1 MLKFL
6 KNVFSTVIGI
16 LLSFFVIIIIFIGV
30 LSVSS
35 EYQKKEKKID
45 KNTILKIDL
54 STPVV
59 ERASTNPLADLDL
72 FNPEPKKQLELK
84 AILDNIEKAKF
95 DDNIIAIYINSPVV
109 NAGLSQT
116 EEIRNKLLEFKKTGK
131 PIVAY
136 SEVYSIKNY
145 FLSSVADKIYMNPIG
160 GIDHKGLSATVMFF
174 KGLLEKLNIDLQIF
188 RLGKFKSAIEP
199 FTLDKMSN
207 ENREQLK
214 LMLNSINNNIMDS
227 ISSQR
232 QIPFEMVKKHANQLT
247 LNSAEI
253 CLEKGYIDHL
263 IYEDQVEDSLIAIG
277 TNKKLKTISL
287 KGYSSVKSKEKDIS
301 RNKIAIIYATGE
313 INSGK
318 GDVASIGSKTTSA
331 AIKKAR
337 EDKKVKAII
346 LRVNSPGG
354 SALASDVIWRETKL
368 AQKEKP
374 LVVSMGDYAASGGYY
389 IACAADK
396 IIANPTTLTGS
407 IGVFGMIPNMQ
418 NFYKSNFGITVD
430 TVKTNTYADM
440 GTSRKLSTFE
450 KNKVQESVKNIYS
463 TFISRVSDG
472 RDMTTEDVD
481 AIGQGRVW
489 SGYDAKDIG
498 LVDLYGG
505 LETAIVIAAELA
517 EVDDYRV
524 ISLPKIEDPLTKI
537 MKDLT
542 ESRLVTFFEKEFD
555 LIDTKKIKKVID
567 LITSDKIQTRIPYLI
582 ELE

>member
-6 KNVFSTVIGI
+6 KNIFSTVIGI

-35 EYQKKEKKID
+35 EYQKKEKNID

-136 SEVYSIKNY
+136 SEVFSIKNY

-232 QIPFEMVKKHANQLT
+232 QIPFEIVKKHANQLT

-472 RDMTTEDVD
+472 RDMTTVDVD

-524 ISLPKIEDPLTKI
+524 ISLPKIEDPFTKI
-537 MKDLT
+537 INDLT
-542 ESRLVTFFEKEFD
+542 ESRLTTFFKKEFD
-555 LIDTKKIKKVID
+555 LIDTKNIKKVKD
-567 LITSDKIQTRIPYLI
+567 LITSDEIQTRIPYLI

>member
-6 KNVFSTVIGI
+6 KNIFSTVLGI

-84 AILDNIEKAKF
+84 VILDNIEKAKF

-109 NAGLSQT
+109 SAGLSQT

-145 FLSSVADKIYMNPIG
+145 FLSSVADKIYMNPVG
-160 GIDHKGLSATVMFF
+160 GIDHKGLSATIMFF

-207 ENREQLK
+207 ENREQIK

-232 QIPFEMVKKHANQLT
+232 QIPFEMVKKHANQLS

-253 CLEKGYIDHL
+253 CLETGYVDHL
-263 IYEDQVEDSLIAIG
+263 IYEDQVKDSLIAIS

-430 TVKTNTYADM
+430 TVKTNNYADM
-440 GTSRKLSTFE
+440 GTSRKLTTYE
-450 KNKVQESVKNIYS
+450 KNKVQESVKNIYT

-472 RDMTTEDVD
+472 RDLTTEDVD

-505 LETAIVIAAELA
+505 LETAIMIAAELA
-517 EVDDYRV
+517 GVDDYRV
-524 ISLPKIEDPLTKI
+524 ISLPKIEDPFTKI
-537 MKDLT
+537 MNDLT

-555 LIDTKKIKKVID
+555 LIDTKKLKKVKD

>member
-1 MLKFL
+1 MLKFF
-6 KNVFSTVIGI
+6 KNIISTLIGI
-16 LLSFFVIIIIFIGV
+16 LLSFVVIVAIFIGV

-54 STPVV
+54 STQVV
-59 ERASTNPLADLDL
+59 ERASSNPLSDLDL

-84 AILDNIEKAKF
+84 TILDNIEKAKF

-116 EEIRNKLLEFKKTGK
+116 EEIRNKLLEFKTTGK

-145 FLSSVADKIYMNPIG
+145 FLSSVADKIYMNPVG

-214 LMLNSINNNIMDS
+214 LMLNSINDNIMDS

-253 CLEKGYIDHL
+253 CLVKGYVDHL
-263 IYEDQVEDSLIAIG
+263 IYEDQVEDSLIAIS
-277 TNKKLKTISL
+277 TNEKLKTVSL
-287 KGYSSVKSKEKDIS
+287 RGYSSVKSKNKDIS
-301 RNKIAIIYATGE
+301 RNKIAIVYATGE

-337 EDKKVKAII
+337 KDKNVKAII

-374 LVVSMGDYAASGGYY
+374 LIVSMGDYAASGGYY
-389 IACAADK
+389 IACAADT

-430 TVKTNTYADM
+430 TVKTNTYSDM
-440 GTSRKLSTFE
+440 GTNRKLSAFE
-450 KNKVQESVKNIYS
+450 KNKIQESVKNIYS
-463 TFISRVSDG
+463 IFISRVSDG

-489 SGYDAKDIG
+489 SGYDAKSIG

-505 LETAIVIAAELA
+505 LEKAITIAAELA
-517 EVDDYRV
+517 EIDDYRV
-524 ISLPKIEDPLTKI
+524 ISLPKIEDPFTKI
-537 MKDLT
+537 MNDLT
-542 ESRLVTFFEKEFD
+542 ESKLVTFFEKEFD
-555 LIDTKKIKKVID
+555 LIDTKKIKKVKN
-567 LITSDKIQTRIPYLI
+567 LITSDRIQTRIPYLI

>member
-6 KNVFSTVIGI
+6 KNIFSTLIGI
-16 LLSFFVIIIIFIGV
+16 LLSFVVIVVTLIGV

-54 STPVV
+54 STQVV
-59 ERASTNPLADLDL
+59 ERASSNPLSDLDL
-72 FNPEPKKQLELK
+72 LNPEPKKQLELK
-84 AILDNIEKAKF
+84 TILDNIEKAKF
-95 DDNIIAIYINSPVV
+95 DDNIIAIYINSPFV

-131 PIVAY
+131 PIIAY

-145 FLSSVADKIYMNPIG
+145 FLASVADKIYMNPLG
-160 GIDHKGLSATVMFF
+160 VIDHKGLSATVMFF

-214 LMLNSINNNIMDS
+214 LMLNSINDNIMDS

-232 QIPFEMVKKHANQLT
+232 QIPFEVVKKHANQLT

-253 CLEKGYIDHL
+253 CLEKGYVDHL

-277 TNKKLKTISL
+277 TNEKLKTISL
-287 KGYSSVKSKEKDIS
+287 KGYSSVKSKNKDIS
-301 RNKIAIIYATGE
+301 RNKIAIVYATGE

-337 EDKKVKAII
+337 KDKNVKAIV

-354 SALASDVIWRETKL
+354 SALASDVIWRETTL

-389 IACAADK
+389 IACAADT

-407 IGVFGMIPNMQ
+407 IGVFGMIPNMK

-450 KNKVQESVKNIYS
+450 KNKIQEGVKNVYS

-472 RDMTTEDVD
+472 RDITTQEVDV
-481 AIGQGRVW
+481 IGQGRVW

-524 ISLPKIEDPLTKI
+524 ISLPKIEDPFTKI
-537 MKDLT
+537 MNDLT
-542 ESRLVTFFEKEFD
+542 ESKLVTFFETEFN
-555 LIDTKKIKKVID
+555 LMDTKKIKKVKD
-567 LITSDKIQTRIPYLI
+567 LITSDEIQTRIPYLI

>member
-6 KNVFSTVIGI
+6 KNIFSTVIGI

-59 ERASTNPLADLDL
+59 ERASTNPLAGLDL

-145 FLSSVADKIYMNPIG
+145 FLSSVADKIYMNPVG

-214 LMLNSINNNIMDS
+214 IMLNSVNNNIMDS

-253 CLEKGYIDHL
+253 CHEKGYIDHL
-263 IYEDQVEDSLIAIG
+263 IYEDQVVDSLLAIG
-277 TNKKLKTISL
+277 TNEKLKTISL
-287 KGYSSVKSKEKDIS
+287 KSYSSVKSNEKDIS

-337 EDKKVKAII
+337 KDKKVKAII

-396 IIANPTTLTGS
+396 IIANPTTVTGS

-440 GTSRKLSTFE
+440 GTSRKLSTYE

-472 RDMTTEDVD
+472 REMTTEDVD

-498 LVDLYGG
+498 LVDLNGG
-505 LETAIVIAAELA
+505 LETAIMIAAELA

-524 ISLPKIEDPLTKI
+524 ISLPKIEDPFTKI
-537 MKDLT
+537 MNDLT
-542 ESRLVTFFEKEFD
+542 ESRLITFFEKEFD
-555 LIDTKKIKKVID
+555 LIDTKKIKKIKD

>member
-6 KNVFSTVIGI
+6 KNIFSTLIGI
-16 LLSFFVIIIIFIGV
+16 LLSFVVIVVTLIGV

-54 STPVV
+54 STQVV
-59 ERASTNPLADLDL
+59 ERASSNPLSDLDL
-72 FNPEPKKQLELK
+72 LNPEPKKQLELK
-84 AILDNIEKAKF
+84 TILDNIEKAKF
-95 DDNIIAIYINSPVV
+95 DDNIIAIYINSPFV

-131 PIVAY
+131 PIIAY

-145 FLSSVADKIYMNPIG
+145 FLASVADKIYMNPLG
-160 GIDHKGLSATVMFF
+160 VIDHKGLSATVMFF

-214 LMLNSINNNIMDS
+214 LMLNSINDNIMDS

-232 QIPFEMVKKHANQLT
+232 QIPFEVVKKHANQLT

-253 CLEKGYIDHL
+253 CLEKGYVDNL

-277 TNKKLKTISL
+277 TNEKLKTISL
-287 KGYSSVKSKEKDIS
+287 KGYSSVKSKNKDIS
-301 RNKIAIIYATGE
+301 RNKIAIVYATGE

-337 EDKKVKAII
+337 KDKNVKAII

-354 SALASDVIWRETKL
+354 SALASDVIWRETTL

-389 IACAADK
+389 IACAADT

-450 KNKVQESVKNIYS
+450 KNKIQEGVKNVYS

-472 RDMTTEDVD
+472 RDITTQEVD

-524 ISLPKIEDPLTKI
+524 ISLPKIEDPFTKI
-537 MKDLT
+537 MNDLT
-542 ESRLVTFFEKEFD
+542 ESKLVTFFETEFN
-555 LIDTKKIKKVID
+555 LIDTKKIKKVKD
-567 LITSDKIQTRIPYLI
+567 LITSDEIQTRIPYLI

>member
-6 KNVFSTVIGI
+6 KNIFSTVIGI
-16 LLSFFVIIIIFIGV
+16 LLSFFVIITIFIGV

-136 SEVYSIKNY
+136 SEVYSFKNY
-145 FLSSVADKIYMNPIG
+145 FLSSVADKIYMNPVG

-214 LMLNSINNNIMDS
+214 IMLNSVNNNIMDS

-253 CLEKGYIDHL
+253 CHDKGYIDHL
-263 IYEDQVEDSLIAIG
+263 IYEDQVVDSLLSIG
-277 TNKKLKTISL
+277 TNEKLKTISL
-287 KGYSSVKSKEKDIS
+287 KGYSLVKSNKKDIS

-318 GDVASIGSKTTSA
+318 GDVASIGSKTTSE

-337 EDKKVKAII
+337 KDKKVKAII

-396 IIANPTTLTGS
+396 IIANPTTVTGS

-440 GTSRKLSTFE
+440 GTSRKLSTYE

-489 SGYDAKDIG
+489 SGYDAKNIG
-498 LVDLYGG
+498 LVDLNGG
-505 LETAIVIAAELA
+505 LETAIMIAAELA
-517 EVDDYRV
+517 EVDDYRI
-524 ISLPKIEDPLTKI
+524 ISLPKIEDPFTKI
-537 MKDLT
+537 MNDLT
-542 ESRLVTFFEKEFD
+542 ESRLITFFEKEFD
-555 LIDTKKIKKVID
+555 LIDTKKIKKVKD

>member
-6 KNVFSTVIGI
+6 KNIFSTLIGI
-16 LLSFFVIIIIFIGV
+16 LLSFVVIVVTLIGV

-54 STPVV
+54 STQVV
-59 ERASTNPLADLDL
+59 ERASSNPLSDLDL
-72 FNPEPKKQLELK
+72 LNPEPKKQLELK
-84 AILDNIEKAKF
+84 TILDNIEKAKF
-95 DDNIIAIYINSPVV
+95 DDNIIAIYINSPFV

-131 PIVAY
+131 PIIAY

-145 FLSSVADKIYMNPIG
+145 FLASVADKIYMNPLG
-160 GIDHKGLSATVMFF
+160 VIDHKGLSATVMFF

-214 LMLNSINNNIMDS
+214 LMLNSINDNIMDS

-232 QIPFEMVKKHANQLT
+232 QIPFEVVKKHANQLT

-253 CLEKGYIDHL
+253 CLEKGYVDHL

-277 TNKKLKTISL
+277 TNEKLKTISL
-287 KGYSSVKSKEKDIS
+287 KGYSSVKSKDKDIS
-301 RNKIAIIYATGE
+301 RNKIAIVYATGE

-337 EDKKVKAII
+337 KDKNVKAII

-354 SALASDVIWRETKL
+354 SALASDVIWRETTL

-389 IACAADK
+389 IACAADT

-450 KNKVQESVKNIYS
+450 KNKIQEGVKNVYS

-472 RDMTTEDVD
+472 RDITTQEVD

-524 ISLPKIEDPLTKI
+524 ISLPKIEDPFTKI
-537 MKDLT
+537 MNDLT
-542 ESRLVTFFEKEFD
+542 ESKLVTFFETEFN
-555 LIDTKKIKKVID
+555 LIDTKKIKKVKD
-567 LITSDKIQTRIPYLI
+567 LITSDEIQTRIPYLI

>member
-6 KNVFSTVIGI
+6 KNIFSTLIGI
-16 LLSFFVIIIIFIGV
+16 LLSFVVIVVTLIGV

-54 STPVV
+54 STQVV
-59 ERASTNPLADLDL
+59 ERASSNPLSDLDL
-72 FNPEPKKQLELK
+72 LNPEPKKQLELK
-84 AILDNIEKAKF
+84 TILDNIEKAKF
-95 DDNIIAIYINSPVV
+95 DDNIIAIYINSPFV

-131 PIVAY
+131 PIIAY

-145 FLSSVADKIYMNPIG
+145 FLASVADKIYMNPLG
-160 GIDHKGLSATVMFF
+160 VIDHKGLSATVMFF

-214 LMLNSINNNIMDS
+214 LMLNSINDNIMDS

-232 QIPFEMVKKHANQLT
+232 QIPFEVVKKHANQLT

-253 CLEKGYIDHL
+253 CLEKGYVDHL

-277 TNKKLKTISL
+277 TNEKLKTISL
-287 KGYSSVKSKEKDIS
+287 KGYSSVKSKNKDIS
-301 RNKIAIIYATGE
+301 RNKIAIVYATGE

-337 EDKKVKAII
+337 KDKNVKAII

-354 SALASDVIWRETKL
+354 SALASDVIWRETTL

-389 IACAADK
+389 IACAADT

-450 KNKVQESVKNIYS
+450 KNKIQEGVKNVYS

-472 RDMTTEDVD
+472 RDITTQEVD

-524 ISLPKIEDPLTKI
+524 ISLPKIEDPFTKI
-537 MKDLT
+537 MNDLT
-542 ESRLVTFFEKEFD
+542 ESKLVTFFETEFN
-555 LIDTKKIKKVID
+555 LIDTKKIKKVKD
-567 LITSDKIQTRIPYLI
+567 LITSDEIQTRIPYLI

>member
-6 KNVFSTVIGI
+6 KNIFSTLIGI
-16 LLSFFVIIIIFIGV
+16 LLSFVVIVVTLIGV
-30 LSVSS
+30 LSASS

-54 STPVV
+54 SNQVV
-59 ERASTNPLADLDL
+59 ERASSNPLSDLDL
-72 FNPEPKKQLELK
+72 LNPEPKKQLELK
-84 AILDNIEKAKF
+84 TILDNIEKAKF
-95 DDNIIAIYINSPVV
+95 DDNIIAIYINSPFV

-131 PIVAY
+131 PIIAY

-145 FLSSVADKIYMNPIG
+145 FLASVADKIYMNPLG
-160 GIDHKGLSATVMFF
+160 VIDHKGLSATVMFF

-214 LMLNSINNNIMDS
+214 LMLNSINDNIMDS

-232 QIPFEMVKKHANQLT
+232 QIPFEVVKKHANQLT

-253 CLEKGYIDHL
+253 CLEKGYVDHL

-277 TNKKLKTISL
+277 TNEKLKTISL
-287 KGYSSVKSKEKDIS
+287 KEYSSVKSKDKDIS
-301 RNKIAIIYATGE
+301 RNKIAIVYATGE

-337 EDKKVKAII
+337 KDKNVKAII

-354 SALASDVIWRETKL
+354 SALASDVIWRETTL

-389 IACAADK
+389 IACAADT

-450 KNKVQESVKNIYS
+450 KNKIQEGVKNVYS

-472 RDMTTEDVD
+472 RDITTQEVD

-537 MKDLT
+537 MNDLT
-542 ESRLVTFFEKEFD
+542 ESNLLTFFETEFN
-555 LIDTKKIKKVID
+555 LIDTKKMTKVKN
-567 LITSDKIQTRIPYLI
+567 LITSDEIQTRIPYLI

>member
-6 KNVFSTVIGI
+6 KNIFSTLIGI
-16 LLSFFVIIIIFIGV
+16 LLSFVVIIVIFIGV

-54 STPVV
+54 STQVV
-59 ERASTNPLADLDL
+59 ERASSNPLSDLDL

-116 EEIRNKLLEFKKTGK
+116 EEIRNKLLEFKTTGK

-145 FLSSVADKIYMNPIG
+145 FLSSVADKIYMNPVG

-214 LMLNSINNNIMDS
+214 LMLNSINDNIMDS

-253 CLEKGYIDHL
+253 CHEKGYIDHL
-263 IYEDQVEDSLIAIG
+263 IYEDQVVDSLLSIG
-277 TNKKLKTISL
+277 TNEKLKTISL
-287 KGYSSVKSKEKDIS
+287 KGYSLVKSNEKDIS

-337 EDKKVKAII
+337 KDKKVKAII

-440 GTSRKLSTFE
+440 GTSRKLSTYE

-498 LVDLYGG
+498 LVDLNGG
-505 LETAIVIAAELA
+505 LETAIMIAAELA
-517 EVDDYRV
+517 EVDDYRI
-524 ISLPKIEDPLTKI
+524 ISLPKIEDPFTKI
-537 MKDLT
+537 MNDLT
-542 ESRLVTFFEKEFD
+542 ESRLITFFEKEFD
-555 LIDTKKIKKVID
+555 LIDTKKIKKVKD

>member
-6 KNVFSTVIGI
+6 KNIFSTLIGI
-16 LLSFFVIIIIFIGV
+16 LLSFVVIVVTLIGV

-54 STPVV
+54 STQVV
-59 ERASTNPLADLDL
+59 ERASSNPLSDLDL
-72 FNPEPKKQLELK
+72 LNPEPKKQLELK
-84 AILDNIEKAKF
+84 TILDNIEKAKF
-95 DDNIIAIYINSPVV
+95 DDNIIAIYINSPFV

-131 PIVAY
+131 PIIAY

-145 FLSSVADKIYMNPIG
+145 FLASVADKIYMNPLG
-160 GIDHKGLSATVMFF
+160 VIDHKGLSATVMFF

-214 LMLNSINNNIMDS
+214 LMLNSINDNIMDS

-232 QIPFEMVKKHANQLT
+232 QIPFEVVKKHANQLT

-253 CLEKGYIDHL
+253 CLEKGYVDHL

-277 TNKKLKTISL
+277 TNEKLKTISL
-287 KGYSSVKSKEKDIS
+287 KGYSSVKSKDKDIS
-301 RNKIAIIYATGE
+301 RNKIAIVYATGE

-337 EDKKVKAII
+337 KDKNVKAII

-354 SALASDVIWRETKL
+354 SALASDVIWRETTL

-389 IACAADK
+389 IACAADT

-450 KNKVQESVKNIYS
+450 KNKIQEGVKNIYS

-472 RDMTTEDVD
+472 RDITTQEVD

-505 LETAIVIAAELA
+505 LETAIMIAAELA

-524 ISLPKIEDPLTKI
+524 ISLPKIEDPFTKI
-537 MKDLT
+537 MNDLT
-542 ESRLVTFFEKEFD
+542 ESKLVTFFETEFN
-555 LIDTKKIKKVID
+555 LMDTKKMKKVKN
-567 LITSDKIQTRIPYLI
+567 LITSDEIQTRIPYLI

>member
-6 KNVFSTVIGI
+6 KNIFSTVIGI

-45 KNTILKIDL
+45 KNTILKINL

-253 CLEKGYIDHL
+253 CLETGYVDHL
-263 IYEDQVEDSLIAIG
+263 LYEDQVEDSLIAIG

-450 KNKVQESVKNIYS
+450 KNKVQESIKNIYS

-517 EVDDYRV
+517 EIEDFRV
-524 ISLPKIEDPLTKI
+524 ISLPKIEDPFTKI
-537 MKDLT
+537 MNDLT
-542 ESRLVTFFEKEFD
+542 ESKLVTFFEKEFD
-555 LIDTKKIKKVID
+555 LIDTKKIKKVKN
-567 LITSDKIQTRIPYLI
+567 LITSDRIQTRIPYLI

>member
-6 KNVFSTVIGI
+6 KNIFSTVIGI

-35 EYQKKEKKID
+35 EYQKKEKNID

-389 IACAADK
+389 IACASDK

-472 RDMTTEDVD
+472 RDITIEEVD

-524 ISLPKIEDPLTKI
+524 ISLPKIEDPFTKI
-537 MKDLT
+537 MNDLT
-542 ESRLVTFFEKEFD
+542 ESRLTTFFKKEFD
-555 LIDTKKIKKVID
+555 LIDTKNIKKVKD
-567 LITSDKIQTRIPYLI
+567 LITSDEIQTRIPYLI

>member
-6 KNVFSTVIGI
+6 KNIFSTLIGI
-16 LLSFFVIIIIFIGV
+16 LLSFVVIVVTLIGV

-54 STPVV
+54 STQVV
-59 ERASTNPLADLDL
+59 ERASSNPLSDLDL
-72 FNPEPKKQLELK
+72 LNPEPTKQLELK
-84 AILDNIEKAKF
+84 TILDNIEKAKF
-95 DDNIIAIYINSPVV
+95 DDNIIAIYINSPFV

-131 PIVAY
+131 PIIAY

-145 FLSSVADKIYMNPIG
+145 FLASVADKIYMNPLG
-160 GIDHKGLSATVMFF
+160 VIDHKGLSATVMFF

-214 LMLNSINNNIMDS
+214 LMLNSINDNIMDS

-232 QIPFEMVKKHANQLT
+232 QIPFEVVKKHANQLT

-253 CLEKGYIDHL
+253 CLEKGYVDHL

-277 TNKKLKTISL
+277 TNEKLKTISL
-287 KGYSSVKSKEKDIS
+287 KGYSSVKSKDKDIS
-301 RNKIAIIYATGE
+301 RNKIAIVYATGE

-337 EDKKVKAII
+337 KDKNVKAII

-354 SALASDVIWRETKL
+354 SALASDVIWRETTL

-389 IACAADK
+389 IACAADT

-450 KNKVQESVKNIYS
+450 KNKIQEGVKNVYS

-472 RDMTTEDVD
+472 RDITTQEVD

-524 ISLPKIEDPLTKI
+524 ISLPKIEDPFTKI
-537 MKDLT
+537 MNDLT
-542 ESRLVTFFEKEFD
+542 ESKLVTFFETEFN
-555 LIDTKKIKKVID
+555 LIDTKKIKKVKD
-567 LITSDKIQTRIPYLI
+567 LITSDEIQTRIPYLI

>member
-6 KNVFSTVIGI
+6 KNIFSTLIGI
-16 LLSFFVIIIIFIGV
+16 LLSFVVIVVTLIGV

-54 STPVV
+54 STQVV
-59 ERASTNPLADLDL
+59 ERASSNPLSDLDL
-72 FNPEPKKQLELK
+72 LNPEPKKQLELK
-84 AILDNIEKAKF
+84 TILDNIEKAKF
-95 DDNIIAIYINSPVV
+95 DDNIIAIYINSPFV

-131 PIVAY
+131 PIIAY

-145 FLSSVADKIYMNPIG
+145 FLASVADEIYMNPLGI
-160 GIDHKGLSATVMFF
+160 IDHKGLSATVMFF

-214 LMLNSINNNIMDS
+214 LMLNSINDNIMDS

-232 QIPFEMVKKHANQLT
+232 QIPFEVVKKHANQLT

-253 CLEKGYIDHL
+253 CLEKGYVDHL

-277 TNKKLKTISL
+277 TNEKLKTISL
-287 KGYSSVKSKEKDIS
+287 KGYSSVKSKDKDIS
-301 RNKIAIIYATGE
+301 RNKIAIVYATGE

-337 EDKKVKAII
+337 KDKNVKAII

-354 SALASDVIWRETKL
+354 SALASDVIWRETTL

-389 IACAADK
+389 IACAADT

-418 NFYKSNFGITVD
+418 DFYKSNFGITVD

-450 KNKVQESVKNIYS
+450 KNKIQEGVKNVYS

-472 RDMTTEDVD
+472 RDITTQEVD

-524 ISLPKIEDPLTKI
+524 ISLPKIEDPFTKI
-537 MKDLT
+537 MNDLT
-542 ESRLVTFFEKEFD
+542 ESKLVTFFETEFN
-555 LIDTKKIKKVID
+555 LMDTKKIKKVKD
-567 LITSDKIQTRIPYLI
+567 LITSDEIQTRIPYLI

>member
-6 KNVFSTVIGI
+6 KNIFSTVIGI

-45 KNTILKIDL
+45 KNTILKINL

-145 FLSSVADKIYMNPIG
+145 FLSSVADKIYMNPVG

-450 KNKVQESVKNIYS
+450 KNKVQESIKNIYS

-517 EVDDYRV
+517 EIEDFRV
-524 ISLPKIEDPLTKI
+524 ISLPKIEDPFTKI
-537 MKDLT
+537 MNDLT
-542 ESRLVTFFEKEFD
+542 ESKLVTFFEKEFD
-555 LIDTKKIKKVID
+555 LIDTKKIKKVKN
-567 LITSDKIQTRIPYLI
+567 LITSDRIQTRIPYLI

>member
-6 KNVFSTVIGI
+6 KNIFSTVIGI

-35 EYQKKEKKID
+35 EYQKKEKNID

-287 KGYSSVKSKEKDIS
+287 KGYSSVKSKLKDIS

-472 RDMTTEDVD
+472 RDMTTVDVD

-524 ISLPKIEDPLTKI
+524 ISLPKIEDPFTKI
-537 MKDLT
+537 MNDLT
-542 ESRLVTFFEKEFD
+542 ESRLTTFFKKEFD
-555 LIDTKKIKKVID
+555 FIDTKNIKKVKD
-567 LITSDKIQTRIPYLI
+567 LITSDEIQTRIPYLI

>member
-1 MLKFL
+1 MLKFF
-6 KNVFSTVIGI
+6 KNIFSTLIGI
-16 LLSFFVIIIIFIGV
+16 LLSFVVIIVIFIVV

-54 STPVV
+54 STQVV
-59 ERASTNPLADLDL
+59 ERASSNPLSDLDL

-116 EEIRNKLLEFKKTGK
+116 EEIRNKLLEFKTTGK

-145 FLSSVADKIYMNPIG
+145 FLSSVADKIYMNPVG

-214 LMLNSINNNIMDS
+214 LMLNSINDNIMDS

-253 CLEKGYIDHL
+253 CLVKGYVDHL
-263 IYEDQVEDSLIAIG
+263 IYEDQVEDSLIAIS
-277 TNKKLKTISL
+277 TNEKLKTVSL
-287 KGYSSVKSKEKDIS
+287 RGYSSVKSNNKDIS
-301 RNKIAIIYATGE
+301 RNKIAIVYATGE

-337 EDKKVKAII
+337 KDKNVKAII

-374 LVVSMGDYAASGGYY
+374 LIVSMGDYAASGGYY
-389 IACAADK
+389 IACAADT

-430 TVKTNTYADM
+430 TVKTNTYSDM

-463 TFISRVSDG
+463 IFISRVSDG

-489 SGYDAKDIG
+489 SGYDAKSIG

-505 LETAIVIAAELA
+505 LEKAITIAAELA
-517 EVDDYRV
+517 EIDDYRV
-524 ISLPKIEDPLTKI
+524 ISLPKIEDPFTKI
-537 MKDLT
+537 MNDLT
-542 ESRLVTFFEKEFD
+542 ESKLVTFFEKEFD
-555 LIDTKKIKKVID
+555 LIDTKKIKKVKN
-567 LITSDKIQTRIPYLI
+567 LITSDRIQTRIPYLI

>member
-6 KNVFSTVIGI
+6 KNIFSTLIGI
-16 LLSFFVIIIIFIGV
+16 LLSFVVIVVIFIGV

-54 STPVV
+54 STQVV
-59 ERASTNPLADLDL
+59 ERASSNPLSDLDL

-116 EEIRNKLLEFKKTGK
+116 EEIRNKLLEFKTTGK

-145 FLSSVADKIYMNPIG
+145 FLSSVADKIYMNPVG

-199 FTLDKMSN
+199 FILDKMSN

-214 LMLNSINNNIMDS
+214 LMLNSINDNIMDS

-253 CLEKGYIDHL
+253 CLEKGYVDHL
-263 IYEDQVEDSLIAIG
+263 IYEDQVEDSLIAIS
-277 TNKKLKTISL
+277 TNEKLKTVSL
-287 KGYSSVKSKEKDIS
+287 RGYSSVKSKNKDIS
-301 RNKIAIIYATGE
+301 RNKIAIVYATGE

-337 EDKKVKAII
+337 KDKNVKAII

-389 IACAADK
+389 IACAADT

-430 TVKTNTYADM
+430 TVKTNTYSDM
-440 GTSRKLSTFE
+440 GISRKLSTFE

-463 TFISRVSDG
+463 IFISRVSDG
-472 RDMTTEDVD
+472 RDMTIEDVD

-489 SGYDAKDIG
+489 SGYDAKSIG

-505 LETAIVIAAELA
+505 LETAIVIAANLA
-517 EVDDYRV
+517 EIDDYRV
-524 ISLPKIEDPLTKI
+524 ISLPKIEDPFTKI
-537 MKDLT
+537 MNDLT
-542 ESRLVTFFEKEFD
+542 ESKLVTFFEKEFD
-555 LIDTKKIKKVID
+555 LIDTKKIKKVKNF
-567 LITSDKIQTRIPYLI
+567 ITTDRIQTRIPYLI

>member
-6 KNVFSTVIGI
+6 KNIFSTLIGI
-16 LLSFFVIIIIFIGV
+16 LLSFVVIVVTLIGV

-54 STPVV
+54 STQVV
-59 ERASTNPLADLDL
+59 ERASSNPLSDLDL
-72 FNPEPKKQLELK
+72 LNPEPKKQLELK
-84 AILDNIEKAKF
+84 TILDNIEKAKF
-95 DDNIIAIYINSPVV
+95 DDNIIAIYINSPFV

-131 PIVAY
+131 PIIAY

-145 FLSSVADKIYMNPIG
+145 FLASVADKIYMNPLG
-160 GIDHKGLSATVMFF
+160 VIDHKGLSATVMFF

-214 LMLNSINNNIMDS
+214 LMLNSINDNIMDS

-232 QIPFEMVKKHANQLT
+232 QIPFEVVKKHANQLT

-253 CLEKGYIDHL
+253 CLEKGYVDHL

-277 TNKKLKTISL
+277 TNEKLKTISL
-287 KGYSSVKSKEKDIS
+287 KGYSSVKSKDKDIS
-301 RNKIAIIYATGE
+301 RNKIAIVYATGE

-337 EDKKVKAII
+337 KDKNVKAII

-354 SALASDVIWRETKL
+354 SALASDIIWRETTL

-389 IACAADK
+389 IACAADT

-450 KNKVQESVKNIYS
+450 KNKIQEGVKNVYS

-472 RDMTTEDVD
+472 RDITTQEVD

-524 ISLPKIEDPLTKI
+524 ISLPKIEDPFTKI
-537 MKDLT
+537 MNDLT
-542 ESRLVTFFEKEFD
+542 ESKLVTFFETEFN
-555 LIDTKKIKKVID
+555 LIDTKKIKKVKD
-567 LITSDKIQTRIPYLI
+567 LITSDEIQTRIPYLI

>member
-6 KNVFSTVIGI
+6 KNIFSTVIGI

-95 DDNIIAIYINSPVV
+95 DDNISAIYINSPVV

-389 IACAADK
+389 IACAADT

-498 LVDLYGG
+498 LIDLYGG

>member
-6 KNVFSTVIGI
+6 KNIFSTLIGI
-16 LLSFFVIIIIFIGV
+16 LLSFVVIVVTLIGV

-54 STPVV
+54 STQVV
-59 ERASTNPLADLDL
+59 ERASSNPLSDLDL
-72 FNPEPKKQLELK
+72 LNPEPKKQLELK
-84 AILDNIEKAKF
+84 TILDNIEKAKF
-95 DDNIIAIYINSPVV
+95 DDNIIAIYINSPFV

-131 PIVAY
+131 PIIAY

-145 FLSSVADKIYMNPIG
+145 FLASVADKIYMNPLG
-160 GIDHKGLSATVMFF
+160 VIDHKGLSATVMFF

-214 LMLNSINNNIMDS
+214 LMLNSINDNIMDS

-232 QIPFEMVKKHANQLT
+232 QIPFEVVKKHANQLT

-253 CLEKGYIDHL
+253 CLEKGYVDNL

-277 TNKKLKTISL
+277 TNEKLKTISL
-287 KGYSSVKSKEKDIS
+287 KGYSSVKSKDKDIS
-301 RNKIAIIYATGE
+301 RNKIAIVYATGE

-337 EDKKVKAII
+337 KDKNVKAII

-354 SALASDVIWRETKL
+354 SALASDVIWRETTL

-389 IACAADK
+389 IACAADT

-450 KNKVQESVKNIYS
+450 KNKIQEGVKNVYS

-472 RDMTTEDVD
+472 RDITTQEVD

-524 ISLPKIEDPLTKI
+524 ISLPKIEDPFTKI
-537 MKDLT
+537 MNDLT
-542 ESRLVTFFEKEFD
+542 ESKLVTFFETEFN
-555 LIDTKKIKKVID
+555 LIDTKKIKKVKD
-567 LITSDKIQTRIPYLI
+567 LITSDEIQTRIPYLI

>member
-6 KNVFSTVIGI
+6 KNIFSTLIGI
-16 LLSFFVIIIIFIGV
+16 LLSFVVIIVTLIGV

-54 STPVV
+54 STQVV
-59 ERASTNPLADLDL
+59 ERASSNPLSDLDL
-72 FNPEPKKQLELK
+72 LNPEPKKQLELK
-84 AILDNIEKAKF
+84 TILDNIEKAKF
-95 DDNIIAIYINSPVV
+95 DDNIIAIYINSPFV

-131 PIVAY
+131 PIIAY

-145 FLSSVADKIYMNPIG
+145 FLASVADKIYLNPLG
-160 GIDHKGLSATVMFF
+160 VIDHKGLSATVMFF

-214 LMLNSINNNIMDS
+214 LMLNSINDNIMDS

-232 QIPFEMVKKHANQLT
+232 QIPFEVVKKHANQLT

-253 CLEKGYIDHL
+253 CLEKGYVDHL

-277 TNKKLKTISL
+277 TNEKLKTISL
-287 KGYSSVKSKEKDIS
+287 KGYSSVKSKDKDIS
-301 RNKIAIIYATGE
+301 RNKIAIVYATGE

-337 EDKKVKAII
+337 KDKNVKAII

-354 SALASDVIWRETKL
+354 SALASDVIWRETTL

-389 IACAADK
+389 IACAADT

-450 KNKVQESVKNIYS
+450 KNKIQEGVKNVYS

-472 RDMTTEDVD
+472 RDITTQQVD

-524 ISLPKIEDPLTKI
+524 ISLPKIEDPFTKI
-537 MKDLT
+537 MNDLT
-542 ESRLVTFFEKEFD
+542 ESKLVTFFETEFN
-555 LIDTKKIKKVID
+555 LIDTKKIKKVKD
-567 LITSDKIQTRIPYLI
+567 LITSDEIQTRIPYLI

>member
-1 MLKFL
+1 MLKFF
-6 KNVFSTVIGI
+6 KNIISTLIGI
-16 LLSFFVIIIIFIGV
+16 LLSFVVIVAIFIGV

-54 STPVV
+54 STQVV
-59 ERASTNPLADLDL
+59 ERASSNPLSDLDL

-116 EEIRNKLLEFKKTGK
+116 EEIRNKLLEFKTTGK

-145 FLSSVADKIYMNPIG
+145 FLSSVADKIYMNPVG

-214 LMLNSINNNIMDS
+214 LMLNSINDNIMDS

-253 CLEKGYIDHL
+253 CLVKGYVDHL
-263 IYEDQVEDSLIAIG
+263 IYEDQVEDSLIAIS
-277 TNKKLKTISL
+277 TNEKLKTVSL
-287 KGYSSVKSKEKDIS
+287 RGYSSVKSKNKDIS
-301 RNKIAIIYATGE
+301 RNKIAIVYATGE

-337 EDKKVKAII
+337 KDKNVKAII

-374 LVVSMGDYAASGGYY
+374 LIVSMGDYAASGGYY
-389 IACAADK
+389 IACAADT

-430 TVKTNTYADM
+430 TVKTNTYSDM
-440 GTSRKLSTFE
+440 GTSRKLSAFE
-450 KNKVQESVKNIYS
+450 KNKIQESVKNIYS
-463 TFISRVSDG
+463 IFISRVSDG

-489 SGYDAKDIG
+489 SGYDAKSIG

-505 LETAIVIAAELA
+505 LEKAITIAAELA
-517 EVDDYRV
+517 EIDDYRV
-524 ISLPKIEDPLTKI
+524 ISLPKIEDPFTKI
-537 MKDLT
+537 MNDLT
-542 ESRLVTFFEKEFD
+542 ESKLVTFFEKEFD
-555 LIDTKKIKKVID
+555 LIDTKKIKKVKN
-567 LITSDKIQTRIPYLI
+567 LITSDRIQTRIPYLI

>member
-6 KNVFSTVIGI
+6 KNIFSTVIGI

-131 PIVAY
+131 PIVSY

-498 LVDLYGG
+498 LVDLNGG
-505 LETAIVIAAELA
+505 LETAIMIAAELA

-524 ISLPKIEDPLTKI
+524 ISLPKIEDPFTKI
-537 MKDLT
+537 MNDLT
-542 ESRLVTFFEKEFD
+542 ESKLAAFFEKEFD
-555 LIDTKKIKKVID
+555 LIDTKKIKKVKD
-567 LITSDKIQTRIPYLI
+567 LVKSDEIQTRIPYLI

>member
-6 KNVFSTVIGI
+6 KNIFSTLIGI
-16 LLSFFVIIIIFIGV
+16 LLSFVVIVVTLIGV

-54 STPVV
+54 STQVV
-59 ERASTNPLADLDL
+59 ERASSNPLSDLDL
-72 FNPEPKKQLELK
+72 LNPEPKKQLELK
-84 AILDNIEKAKF
+84 TILDNIEKAKF
-95 DDNIIAIYINSPVV
+95 DDNIIAIYINSPFV

-131 PIVAY
+131 PIIAY

-145 FLSSVADKIYMNPIG
+145 FLASVADKIYMNPLG
-160 GIDHKGLSATVMFF
+160 VIDHKGLSATVMFF

-214 LMLNSINNNIMDS
+214 LMLNSINDNIMDS

-232 QIPFEMVKKHANQLT
+232 QIPFEVVKKHANQLT

-253 CLEKGYIDHL
+253 CLEKGYVDHL

-277 TNKKLKTISL
+277 TNEKLKTISL
-287 KGYSSVKSKEKDIS
+287 KGYSSVKSKDKDIS
-301 RNKIAIIYATGE
+301 RNKIAIVYATGE

-337 EDKKVKAII
+337 KDKNVKAII

-354 SALASDVIWRETKL
+354 SALASDVIWRETTL

-389 IACAADK
+389 IACAADT

-450 KNKVQESVKNIYS
+450 KNKIQEGVKNVYS

-472 RDMTTEDVD
+472 RDITTQEVD

-517 EVDDYRV
+517 EIDDYRV
-524 ISLPKIEDPLTKI
+524 ISLPKIEDPFTKI
-537 MKDLT
+537 INDLT
-542 ESRLVTFFEKEFD
+542 ESKLITFFEIEFN
-555 LIDTKKIKKVID
+555 LMDTKKIKKVKN
-567 LITSDKIQTRIPYLI
+567 LITSDEIQTRIPYLI

>member
-6 KNVFSTVIGI
+6 KNIFSTLIGI
-16 LLSFFVIIIIFIGV
+16 LLSFVVIVVTLIGV

-54 STPVV
+54 STQVV
-59 ERASTNPLADLDL
+59 ERASSNPLSDLDL
-72 FNPEPKKQLELK
+72 LNPEPKKQLELK
-84 AILDNIEKAKF
+84 TILDNIEKAKF
-95 DDNIIAIYINSPVV
+95 DDNIIAIYINSPFV

-131 PIVAY
+131 PIIAY

-145 FLSSVADKIYMNPIG
+145 FLASVADKIYMNPLG
-160 GIDHKGLSATVMFF
+160 VIDHKGLSATVMFF

-214 LMLNSINNNIMDS
+214 LMLNSINDNIMDS

-232 QIPFEMVKKHANQLT
+232 QIPFEVVKKHANQLT

-253 CLEKGYIDHL
+253 CLEKGYVDHL

-277 TNKKLKTISL
+277 TNEKLKTISL
-287 KGYSSVKSKEKDIS
+287 KGYSSVKSKDKDIS
-301 RNKIAIIYATGE
+301 RNKIAIVYATGE

-337 EDKKVKAII
+337 KDKNVKAII

-354 SALASDVIWRETKL
+354 SALASDVIWRETTL

-389 IACAADK
+389 IACAADT

-450 KNKVQESVKNIYS
+450 KNKIQEGVKNVYS

-472 RDMTTEDVD
+472 RDITTQEVD

-524 ISLPKIEDPLTKI
+524 ISLPKIEDPFTKI
-537 MKDLT
+537 MNDLA
-542 ESRLVTFFEKEFD
+542 ESKLVTFFETEFN
-555 LIDTKKIKKVID
+555 LMDTKKIKKVKD
-567 LITSDKIQTRIPYLI
+567 LITSDEIQTRIPYLI

>member
-6 KNVFSTVIGI
+6 KNIFSTLIGI
-16 LLSFFVIIIIFIGV
+16 LLSFVVIVVTLIGV
-30 LSVSS
+30 LSASS

-54 STPVV
+54 STQVV
-59 ERASTNPLADLDL
+59 ERASSNPLSDLDL
-72 FNPEPKKQLELK
+72 LNPEPKKQLELK
-84 AILDNIEKAKF
+84 TILDNIEKAKF
-95 DDNIIAIYINSPVV
+95 DDNIIAIYINSPFV

-131 PIVAY
+131 PIIAY

-145 FLSSVADKIYMNPIG
+145 FLASVADKIYMNPLG
-160 GIDHKGLSATVMFF
+160 VIDHKGLSATVMFF

-214 LMLNSINNNIMDS
+214 LMLNSINDNIMDS

-232 QIPFEMVKKHANQLT
+232 QIPFEVVKKHANQLT

-253 CLEKGYIDHL
+253 CLEKGYVDHL

-277 TNKKLKTISL
+277 TNEKLKTISL
-287 KGYSSVKSKEKDIS
+287 KGYSSVKSKDKDIS
-301 RNKIAIIYATGE
+301 RNKIAIVYATGE

-337 EDKKVKAII
+337 KDKNVKAII

-354 SALASDVIWRETKL
+354 SALASDVIWRETTL

-389 IACAADK
+389 IACAADT

-450 KNKVQESVKNIYS
+450 KNKIQEGVKNVYS

-472 RDMTTEDVD
+472 RDITTQEVD

-524 ISLPKIEDPLTKI
+524 ISLPKIEDPFTKI
-537 MKDLT
+537 MNDLT
-542 ESRLVTFFEKEFD
+542 ESKLVTFFETEFN
-555 LIDTKKIKKVID
+555 LMDTKKMKKVKD
-567 LITSDKIQTRIPYLI
+567 LITSDEIQTRIPYLI

>member
-6 KNVFSTVIGI
+6 KNIFSTLIGI
-16 LLSFFVIIIIFIGV
+16 LLSFVVIVVTLIGV

-54 STPVV
+54 STQVV
-59 ERASTNPLADLDL
+59 ERASSNPLSDLDL
-72 FNPEPKKQLELK
+72 LNPEPKKQLELK
-84 AILDNIEKAKF
+84 TILDNIEKAKF
-95 DDNIIAIYINSPVV
+95 DDNIIAIYINSPFV

-131 PIVAY
+131 PIIAY

-145 FLSSVADKIYMNPIG
+145 FLASVADKIYMNPLG
-160 GIDHKGLSATVMFF
+160 VIDHKGLSATVMFF

-214 LMLNSINNNIMDS
+214 LMLNSINDNIMDS

-232 QIPFEMVKKHANQLT
+232 QIPFEVVKKHANQLT

-253 CLEKGYIDHL
+253 CLEKGYVDHL

-277 TNKKLKTISL
+277 TNEKLKTISL
-287 KGYSSVKSKEKDIS
+287 KGYSSVKSKDKDIS
-301 RNKIAIIYATGE
+301 RNKIAIVYATGE

-337 EDKKVKAII
+337 KDKNVKAII

-354 SALASDVIWRETKL
+354 SALASDVIWRETTL

-389 IACAADK
+389 IACAADT

-450 KNKVQESVKNIYS
+450 KNKIQEGVKNVYS

-472 RDMTTEDVD
+472 RDITTQEVD

-524 ISLPKIEDPLTKI
+524 ISLPKIEDPFTKI
-537 MKDLT
+537 MNDLT
-542 ESRLVTFFEKEFD
+542 ESKLVTFFETEFN
-555 LIDTKKIKKVID
+555 LMDTKKMKKVKD
-567 LITSDKIQTRIPYLI
+567 LITSDEIQTRIP
-582 ELE
+582 